1 MKEKT
6 SISQKLQKFG
16 SVLAG
21 MVIPN
26 IGAFIGFGLITAS
39 FWKQDGLQMQN
50 LQN

>member
-16 SVLAG
+16 CVLAG

-26 IGAFIGFGLITAS
+26 IGAFIGFGT
-39 FWKQDGLQMQN
+39 
-50 LQN
+50 

>member
-21 MVIPN
+21 MVIP
-26 IGAFIGFGLITAS
+26 ISERLS
-39 FWKQDGLQMQN
+39 DLV
-50 LQN
+50 

>member
-21 MVIPN
+21 WLFQISERLSDLV
-26 IGAFIGFGLITAS
+26 
-39 FWKQDGLQMQN
+39 
-50 LQN
+50 

>member
-26 IGAFIGFGLITAS
+26 IGAFIGFGLPHS

>member
-26 IGAFIGFGLITAS
+26 IGAFIGFGLITAF

>member
-26 IGAFIGFGLITAS
+26 IGAFIGFYINYICLFDYLFIS
-39 FWKQDGLQMQN
+39 S
-50 LQN
+50 